1 MKPLDPR
8 LVRRSAAVRRYLLS
22 SAALGTVAAGLIIAQ
37 SWIIAQIVARGF
49 DGEPLGAM
57 RSVVLA
63 LIGVFAARSIVMWAH
78 QVASTRAASRTKKQ
92 LRIEITEAVLDPQ
105 RIGVRPDSA
114 QVSTLLGA
122 GLDALDNYFS
132 RYLPQLILA
141 VTVPASVVASM
152 FWADWVAGIT
162 VLITLPLIPLFMYLV
177 GWMTKERTERRW
189 NALLR
194 LSRHFGDVIDGI
206 VVLKLFSRDQTN
218 ALHSI
223 GDDHRKQTMG
233 ALRLAFLS
241 GFVLDLLATISVAL
255 VAVGVGLRIV
265 EGQMGLAVGLFVLL
279 LAPEAF
285 LPVRQVGTH
294 FHASAEGV
302 AAADDALQILDYPFT
317 PNGQHKLSGPQRIEF
332 DEVEVRYPNRSTS
345 ALGPASFAIE
355 PNQVTAIVGTSGS
368 GKSTAVS
375 LLLGLA
381 KPTQGS
387 LRIGGVDFD
396 HIDQI
401 DWRKQ
406 IAWVPQRPGLVSGTI
421 AQNVAFGDDQIED
434 SLIRQALD
442 DAGADYLDPADVV
455 VEQGANFSAG
465 ERRRIALAR
474 ALARVRAHDG
484 WLLILDEPTA
494 GLDAQNERQIIES
507 IKNAGKTVILI
518 SHREVNFA
526 DTVIEIKSNAVAK

>member
-22 SAALGTVAAGLIIAQ
+22 SAALGTVAAGLIVAQ
-37 SWIIAQIVARGF
+37 SWIIAQIAARGF

-63 LIGVFAARSIVMWAH
+63 LVGVFVARSIVMWAH

-114 QVSTLLGA
+114 QISTLLGA

-141 VTVPASVVASM
+141 VTVPASVVAAM

-177 GWMTKERTERRW
+177 GWMTKERTEKRW

-206 VVLKLFSRDQTN
+206 VVLKLFSRDQTE
-218 ALHSI
+218 ALNSI
-223 GDDHRKQTMG
+223 GDDHRKQTMA

-265 EGQMGLAVGLFVLL
+265 EDQMSLAVGLFVLL

-317 PNGQHKLSGPQRIEF
+317 PNGQEKVTGPQRIEF
-332 DEVEVRYPNRSTS
+332 AEVEVRYPNRSIA
-345 ALGPASFAIE
+345 ALGPVSFAIE
-355 PNQVTAIVGTSGS
+355 PNEITAIVGTSGS

-381 KPTQGS
+381 KPNQGS
-387 LRIGGVDFD
+387 VRIGDID
-396 HIDQI
+396 IEDIDQI

-406 IAWVPQRPGLVSGTI
+406 IAWVPQRPGLVAGTI
-421 AQNVAFGDDQIED
+421 AQNVAFGDEQIND
-434 SLIRQALD
+434 AQIRQALD
-442 DAGADYLDPADVV
+442 DAGADYLDPDEVV

-474 ALARVRAHDG
+474 ALAKVRANDG

-518 SHREVNFA
+518 SHREVDFA
-526 DTVIEIKSNAVAK
+526 DTVIEIKSSAVMK